1 MEEEII
7 IPETQDIDEMLT
19 EDDALAQA
27 AEQGIEF
34 EDFYTLIDDPENRE
48 FKTRSAARK
57 ASKGRLVV
65 HNRRQKNS

>member
-48 FKTRSAARK
+48 FKTLSAAKK

-65 HNRRQKNS
+65 QNRRQKNS